1 MVQVGH
7 VWRCAGLLE
16 DVRSD
21 TYWTA
26 CTACGGEGRDLVGGA
41 CVRCHGV
48 GESFI
53 AWDAGRRPIGVEQVS
68 RTLVT
73 AERHVVDGEARIS
86 RQRLLVAR
94 LERLGQDVSLATDV
108 LKLFQTTQFTYV
120 ADRDRLKALVQRL
133 N

>member
-1 MVQVGH
+1 
-7 VWRCAGLLE
+7 
-16 DVRSD
+16 
-21 TYWTA
+21 
-26 CTACGGEGRDLVGGA
+26 
-41 CVRCHGV
+41 
-48 GESFI
+48 
-53 AWDAGRRPIGVEQVS
+53 VEQVS